1 MANWD
6 KVSGEG
12 NVEDRRAASSGL
24 VVGGVGSLVLVLAF
38 MFLGGKDPLLD
49 SVLNGLAQ
57 NSSTPSTLE
66 TRSLTPSEAAYKK
79 FASKVVASNN
89 DIWPGILQ
97 QQADGVQY
105 VAPKLVLFRQAT
117 SAACGA
123 ESSSV
128 GPNYCSADQTVY
140 LDETFFDDIYRQFGG
155 STGDV
160 AQAYVIS
167 HEIGHHVQNLLGT
180 LDSGAD
186 SVSLELQADC
196 YAGIWAKY
204 AANQGIITAQ
214 EMQQAVSAA
223 SSVGDDHIQKEQ
235 TGTVRPDSFTHGSSA
250 QRVGALKTGFDK
262 GTLAACKAL

>member
-1 MANWD
+1 M
-6 KVSGEG
+6 
-12 NVEDRRAASSGL
+12 
-24 VVGGVGSLVLVLAF
+24 
-38 MFLGGKDPLLD
+38 
-49 SVLNGLAQ
+49 
-57 NSSTPSTLE
+57 
-66 TRSLTPSEAAYKK
+66 
-79 FASKVVASNN
+79 
-89 DIWPGILQ
+89 
-97 QQADGVQY
+97 
-105 VAPKLVLFRQAT
+105 APKLVLFRQAT